1 MNSPSLQD
9 KPGDWLSFT
18 KKSLSWLLVCLVS
31 MQEFVCNVWEAEE
44 GGSFQGPLWE
54 HGRHSA
60 HVTQSDWPPGRLT
73 FKSLAMSASE

>member
-31 MQEFVCNVWEAEE
+31 MQEFVYNVWEAEE
-44 GGSFQGPLWE
+44 GGSFQGPPS
-54 HGRHSA
+54 GSTA
-60 HVTQSDWPPGRLT
+60 GTV
-73 FKSLAMSASE
+73 FMSPSQTGPQAA